1 MELPFF
7 AGLRL
12 GHESLAEEWHLY
24 RTPAE
29 PLCHSYVKAKRGA
42 LVMRTKLTFL
52 ALAYLIV
59 SGLLLSTSY
68 HSAGPITTPKTD
80 RIAGSTFLIERFA
93 G

>member
-1 MELPFF
+1 
-7 AGLRL
+7 
-12 GHESLAEEWHLY
+12 
-24 RTPAE
+24 
-29 PLCHSYVKAKRGA
+29 
-42 LVMRTKLTFL
+42 MRTKLTFL